1 MNAIVERGV
10 ALGNAIAVTIPIAC
24 LAIILGV
31 RDTMSA
37 WSPRGETTLARPW
50 LRTARVLLPL
60 VLVPLILTA
69 CGGSGKSGY

>member
-1 MNAIVERGV
+1 MDAIVERGV
-10 ALGNAIAVTIPIAC
+10 ALGSAIAVTIPIAC

-31 RDTMSA
+31 RHTMSV
-37 WSPRGETTLARPW
+37 WSPLGGITLARPW
-50 LRTARVLLPL
+50 LRTALVLLTL

>member
-1 MNAIVERGV
+1 MDAIVERV
-10 ALGNAIAVTIPIAC
+10 AAFSSAIAVTIPIAC

-31 RDTMSA
+31 RHTMSV
-37 WSPRGETTLARPW
+37 WSPLGAITLARPW
-50 LRTARVLLPL
+50 LRTALVLLTL

>member
-1 MNAIVERGV
+1 MDAIVERGV
-10 ALGNAIAVTIPIAC
+10 ALGSAIAVTIPIAC

-31 RDTMSA
+31 RHTMSV
-37 WSPRGETTLARPW
+37 WSPLGGITLARPW
-50 LRTARVLLPL
+50 LRTVPVLLTL

>member
-10 ALGNAIAVTIPIAC
+10 ALGSAIAVTIPIAC

-50 LRTARVLLPL
+50 LRTALVLLPL

>member
-10 ALGNAIAVTIPIAC
+10 ALGSAIAVTISIAC
-24 LAIILGV
+24 LAVILGV
-31 RDTMSA
+31 RDAMSA
-37 WSPRGETTLARPW
+37 WSPLGETTLARPW
-50 LRTARVLLPL
+50 LRTALVLLPL

>member
-1 MNAIVERGV
+1 MDAIVERGV
-10 ALGNAIAVTIPIAC
+10 ALGTAIAVTIPIAC

-31 RDTMSA
+31 RHAMSEWA
-37 WSPRGETTLARPW
+37 PLGGTTLARPW
-50 LRTARVLLPL
+50 LRTALVLLPL